1 MHALL
6 DWVVSSTSWWADLY
20 SSSQAL
26 EATVMFLHLGGMV
39 AAGGL
44 AYTLDRAVFRSSRGW
59 PHRDDLATEL
69 HASHGAVIGGL
80 VVVFASGVVLTASDP
95 GVFLTSW
102 VYWAKMVTV
111 VLLLGNGW
119 FLKRSGERLL
129 EDPRNEGAFL
139 ALRRAAMRSAGLWA
153 LSVLGGIAITLYA

>member
-6 DWVVSSTSWWADLY
+6 DRIVTFTSWWADLY
-20 SSSQAL
+20 ADSRAL
-26 EATVMFLHLGGMV
+26 EASVMFLHLGGMV

-44 AYTLDRAVFRSSRGW
+44 AFTLDRAVFRSRKGW
-59 PHRDDLATEL
+59 PHRDDLAKEL

-80 VVVFASGVVLTASDP
+80 VVVFASGIVLTASDP
-95 GVFLTSW
+95 EAFLTSW
-102 VYWAKMVTV
+102 IYWAKMVTV

-119 FLKRSGERLL
+119 LLKKSGERLL
-129 EDPRNEGAFL
+129 EDPQSEGAFRS
-139 ALRRAAMRSAGLWA
+139 LRRSALRSAGLWA